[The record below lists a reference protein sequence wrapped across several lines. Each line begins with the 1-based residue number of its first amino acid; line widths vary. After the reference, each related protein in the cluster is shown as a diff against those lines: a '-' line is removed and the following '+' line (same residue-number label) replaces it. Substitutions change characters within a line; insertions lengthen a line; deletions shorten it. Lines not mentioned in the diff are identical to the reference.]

1 MKTALHLLVLLLSL
15 LLLGTPAFAGL
26 EEIIGTWKR
35 ADGSIVEFRPDGT
48 IFTKDAQFGTWQ
60 KLRDS
65 RQYVVRPASAAGYY
79 FQTSLSGYQRK
90 LTMRHSGNGNG
101 TTIDRIDNGPVQ
113 NPDVPNEQ
121 QAMELEFTDLEN
133 SIVSGSAR
141 AGQLYAEAAEA
152 RQKHEIARA
161 LGKISAWIPVAQKKE
176 AEAKAV
182 EAGVESAKNRLTAL
196 EAKLGK
202 TSRILQSPPVIQM
215 PASTVPG
222 TYPPGMVRPGY
233 PTGVVPPGYPPGV
246 LPPGFVPGMPG
257 YPPGYVPSKKL
268 R

>member
-1 MKTALHLLVLLLSL
+1 MKTVLNRLLLTLCLSIFTVSPL
-15 LLLGTPAFAGL
+15 FAGL

-35 ADGSIVEFRPDGT
+35 TDGSIVEFRPDGT
-48 IFTKDAQFGTWQ
+48 IFTKDVQFGTWQ
-60 KLRDS
+60 RLRES
-65 RQYVVRPASAAGYY
+65 RQYVVRPASAVGYY
-79 FQTSLSGYQRK
+79 FQTTLSGYQRK

-113 NPDVPNEQ
+113 NPDVPDERAAQ
-121 QAMELEFTDLEN
+121 ELEFTDLEN
-133 SIVSGSAR
+133 SIVSGSTR

-161 LGKISAWIPVAQKKE
+161 LGKISGWIPVAQKKE

-182 EAGVESAKNRLTAL
+182 EAGVESSKRRLAAL
-196 EAKLGK
+196 EKKLGK
-202 TSRILQSPPVIQM
+202 TSRVLQSPPAIQM
-215 PASTVPG
+215 PASSG
-222 TYPPGMVRPGY
+222 TTTFPPGMVRPGM
-233 PTGVVPPGYPPGV
+233 VPPGYPPGV
-246 LPPGFVPGMPG
+246 FPPGFVPGMPG

>member
-1 MKTALHLLVLLLSL
+1 MKTAIHRLLLLFSLVLLA
-15 LLLGTPAFAGL
+15 TPAFAGL

-48 IFTKDAQFGTWQ
+48 IFTKDTQFGTWQ

-65 RQYVVRPASAAGYY
+65 RQYVVRPASAVGYY
-79 FQTSLSGYQRK
+79 FQTTLSGYQRK
-90 LTMRHSGNGNG
+90 LSMRHSGNGNG

-133 SIVSGSAR
+133 SIISGSAR

-161 LGKISAWIPVAQKKE
+161 LGKISAWTPVAQKKE

-182 EAGVESAKNRLTAL
+182 EAGVESAKRRLAAL
-196 EAKLGK
+196 EQKLGK
-202 TSRILQSPPVIQM
+202 TSRVLQSPPVIQM
-215 PASTVPG
+215 PANPG
-222 TYPPGMVRPGY
+222 PATFPPGMV
-233 PTGVVPPGYPPGV
+233 PPGYAPGIF
-246 LPPGFVPGMPG
+246 PPGFVPGMPG
-257 YPPGYVPSKKL
+257 FPPGYVPP
-268 R
+268 RTRR

>member
-1 MKTALHLLVLLLSL
+1 MKQHFHFFILCLSL
-15 LLLGTPAFAGL
+15 FSIHPAFAGL

-65 RQYVVRPASAAGYY
+65 RQYVVRPASAVGYY
-79 FQTSLSGYQRK
+79 FQTTLSGYQRK
-90 LTMRHSGNGNG
+90 LSMRHSGNGNG

-121 QAMELEFTDLEN
+121 EAMELEFTDLEN

-182 EAGVESAKNRLTAL
+182 EAGVESAKRRLAAL
-196 EAKLGK
+196 EKKLGK
-202 TSRILQSPPVIQM
+202 TSRVLQSPPVIQT
-215 PASTVPG
+215 PTAPG
-222 TYPPGMVRPGY
+222 PGGYPPGM
-233 PTGVVPPGYPPGV
+233 VPPGYPPGV
-246 LPPGFVPGMPG
+246 FPPGFVPGMPG
-257 YPPGYVPSKKL
+257 TYPPGFVPP
-268 R
+268 RPGR